1 MPKACGWSARS
12 FSISSMN
19 EPVKWIS
26 VFVPAS
32 DNAFEAVSNFM
43 FEQGALGTEERPEGI
58 LAYFRATHFSGKT
71 SRVLESYLEKIR
83 PLGCDV
89 GTPLWSDVQEED
101 WGAKWRDGFRPVV
114 VTDRI
119 VVKPPWE
126 KAPAGFGGI
135 TIDIYPRMAFGT
147 GTHETTQ
154 LCLMLLEKHLLLG
167 GTVLDLGTGSGIL
180 AIAAAKLGAGPIL
193 GLDPDQDA
201 IDNAVENVCNNGVDD
216 RVCIRLGSVD
226 VLRKGDWRSGI
237 GDRTANS
244 EFQVPGSRLKK
255 SEFRNTNPD
264 SLFPNFDLIVANI
277 DRAALTALIPQLTDW
292 VKAEGRMILSGILS
306 TEKETIVEILSR
318 NGWRVAE
325 TRIQGEWAGLVCEA
339 EELK

>member
-1 MPKACGWSARS
+1 
-12 FSISSMN
+12 MN

-58 LAYFRATHFSGKT
+58 LAYFRGTHFSGKT

-83 PLGCDV
+83 LLGCDV
-89 GTPLWSDVQEED
+89 GTPVWSDVQEED
-101 WGAKWRDGFRPVV
+101 WGAKWRDGFRPVI

-135 TIDIYPRMAFGT
+135 AIDIYPRMAFGT

-154 LCLMLLEKHLLLG
+154 LCLILLEKHLVSG

-180 AIAAAKLGAGPIL
+180 AIAAAKLGAGQIL

-201 IDNAVENVCNNGVDD
+201 IDNATENVRSNGVED
-216 RVCIRLGSVD
+216 RVSVRLGSLETLKD
-226 VLRKGDWRSGI
+226 VH
-237 GDRTANS
+237 RTSDTGHWKAS
-244 EFQVPGSRLKK
+244 
-255 SEFRNTNPD
+255 SEFRVPSSELKKTDFRESTSESRIQNPD
-264 SLFPNFDLIVANI
+264 SRIPIPESRTPNFDLIVANI
-277 DRAALTALIPQLTDW
+277 DRPTLTNLIPRLTDL

-306 TEKETIVEILSR
+306 TEKETIAKILLR
-318 NGWRVAE
+318 NGWHVAE
-325 TRIQGEWAGLVCEA
+325 TRFQGEWAGLVCEA
-339 EELK
+339 EVLK